1 MEIVEQK
8 NGDVLTLG
16 LKGRLDGVTS
26 KGVEQKVLGHIDAGE
41 RRLIFDLAGLEY
53 VSSIGLRVLMLAAKR
68 LRAVNGKLAV
78 CELQPPIAKVFE
90 ISGFGSILAIVATR
104 ADAEKAVA

>member
-8 NGDVLTLG
+8 NGDVLTLS

-26 KGVEQKVLGHIDAGE
+26 KAVEQKVMGLIDSGA
-41 RRLIFDLAGLEY
+41 RRLVFDMGGLEY
-53 VSSIGLRVLMLAAKR
+53 ISSIGLRVLMLAAKR
-68 LRAVNGKLAV
+68 LRTVDGKLAV
-78 CELQPPIAKVFE
+78 CELRPAIQKVFD
-90 ISGFGSILAIVATR
+90 ISGFGSILTIVAAR